1 LIQIYKKIVYNKK
14 VEHFSDVHINR
25 ILKQNLS
32 LDNKY
37 KIIENK
43 LKILMKNNKKSILIM
58 KTNQIN
64 KVDKEIKLK
73 KLKIPKMT

>member
-1 LIQIYKKIVYNKK
+1 
-14 VEHFSDVHINR
+14 
-25 ILKQNLS
+25 
-32 LDNKY
+32 
-37 KIIENK
+37 
-43 LKILMKNNKKSILIM
+43 MKNNKKSILIM